1 MAGNQLIICYIIWA
15 DKYTHET
22 FQSSFPRLHIEFTF
36 FPFKNDT
43 RKRFLLLWVNLFDK
57 YLIRKYVCSMRGGA
71 VCIIL
76 SNATDAVCTT
86 YVQLLLLATLQF
98 CQNHWAS
105 NISFSTRTE
114 MKLRVCAFL
123 LCFLVMVKAMP
134 QFSEKQVESL
144 AFIRLNP
151 CERAIWR

>member
-1 MAGNQLIICYIIWA
+1 MAGNQLIICYIIWRM
-15 DKYTHET
+15 K
-22 FQSSFPRLHIEFTF
+22 
-36 FPFKNDT
+36 PFKAASPDCTLNSHFSPSRMIQEKD
-43 RKRFLLLWVNLFDK
+43 FF
-57 YLIRKYVCSMRGGA
+57 YFESICLINISFANMYA
-71 VCIIL
+71 VCGEAQCASFYL
-76 SNATDAVCTT
+76 MPLMLFVLQYTT